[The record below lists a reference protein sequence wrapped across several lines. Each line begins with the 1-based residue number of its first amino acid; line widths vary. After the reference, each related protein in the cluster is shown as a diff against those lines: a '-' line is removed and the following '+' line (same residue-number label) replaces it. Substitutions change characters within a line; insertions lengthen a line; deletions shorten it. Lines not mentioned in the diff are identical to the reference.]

1 MRSKV
6 FIGLVAMM
14 ILSIAGISWVQ
25 FTWMRNAIRT
35 TNESFNN
42 AVFMSLNNA
51 AGEIESYHRMS
62 LYNNFPNNNPFSFRS
77 DTSLPLTEFF
87 SMGSFFSGNS
97 GTLSYNYSRQSADG
111 KNITRSGVINLD
123 TLNRQGM
130 RDEDSLLVVAS
141 GDSPGEVKIVK
152 RKDMNGNNSKSVVMT
167 QSDFIS
173 WIRKRSDELR
183 NMSDRMIREIFE
195 SEVNYR
201 PDPGLIKNILKSTFP
216 FFGINTPF
224 EFAVIEND
232 EPLYVSSEKINRSD
246 YLKSI
251 YKVRLFDENLLR
263 QGIILSVVFPS
274 RTNYVLGSISWMLIG
289 SSLFSLFILSTFALS
304 IFFILR
310 QKKISEVKSDFINN
324 MTHEFKTPI
333 ATISLAADT
342 ITNPRVIKDEKS
354 IRHFAGMIKKEN
366 ERMNKQVETILQLA
380 SLDKKEIEFSF
391 GDVSVHTI
399 IRKSIDTVDL
409 LIQQKHGTIITDL
422 KADPDTVWG
431 DEEHLG
437 NLVHNLLDNAIKYSP
452 EKPEIKVST
461 RNQENGILLMVED
474 KGIGMSKSVQA
485 KIFERFYRQTSGNVH
500 NVKGFGLGLNYVRS
514 IVEAHRGNISVDSEP
529 GKGSCFKVF
538 LPYKF
543 IN

>member
-6 FIGLVAMM
+6 FISLVIMM
-14 ILSIAGISWVQ
+14 ILSITGISWVQ

-35 TNESFNN
+35 TNESFNS

-51 AGEIESYHRMS
+51 AAEIESYQRMS
-62 LYNNFPNNNPFSFRS
+62 LYNNFPFNNPFSFPG

-87 SMGSFFSGNS
+87 SMGSYFSGNR
-97 GTLSYNYSRQSADG
+97 GTVSYNYSRQSSDG

-123 TLNRQGM
+123 TLNRNKSGE
-130 RDEDSLLVVAS
+130 EDSLLVVAS
-141 GDSPGEVKIVK
+141 GDKPGEMRIVK
-152 RKDMNGNNSKSVVMT
+152 KSDISKQSNKSVIMT
-167 QSDFIS
+167 QTDFMS
-173 WIRKRSDELR
+173 WIRKRSDELS

-195 SEVNYR
+195 SELNYR
-201 PDPGLIKNILKSTFP
+201 PDPSVIKNVLRNTFP
-216 FFGINTPF
+216 YFGINTPF

-232 EPLYVSSEKINRSD
+232 EPLYASSDKISRED

-263 QGIILSVVFPS
+263 QGIVLSVVFPS

-324 MTHEFKTPI
+324 MTHEFKTPL

-342 ITNPRVIKDEKS
+342 ITNPRVIKDENS

-391 GDVSVHTI
+391 GDVSVHSI

-409 LIQQKHGTIITDL
+409 LVHQKYGTIITDL
-422 KADPDTVWG
+422 GADPDIIQG
-431 DEEHLG
+431 DEEHLT

-452 EKPEIKVST
+452 EKPEIRIIT
-461 RNQENGILLMVED
+461 RNADNGIQIMVED

-485 KIFERFYRQTSGNVH
+485 RIFERFYRQSTGNVH
-500 NVKGFGLGLNYVRS
+500 NVKGFGLGLNYVKS
-514 IVEAHRGNISVDSEP
+514 IVEAHKGNISVYSEP
-529 GKGSCFKVF
+529 GKGSRFTVF

>member
-6 FIGLVAMM
+6 FISLVIMM
-14 ILSIAGISWVQ
+14 ILSITGISWVQ

-51 AGEIESYHRMS
+51 AAEIESYQRMS
-62 LYNNFPNNNPFSFRS
+62 LYNNFHYNNPFSFPG

-97 GTLSYNYSRQSADG
+97 GTVSYNYSRQSSDG
-111 KNITRSGVINLD
+111 KNITRSGMINLD
-123 TLNRQGM
+123 TLNRNKPGE
-130 RDEDSLLVVAS
+130 EDSLLVVAS
-141 GDSPGEVKIVK
+141 GNKPGEMRIIKKSDIK
-152 RKDMNGNNSKSVVMT
+152 KHDGKSVIMT
-167 QSDFIS
+167 QTDFMT

-195 SEVNYR
+195 SELNYR
-201 PDPGLIKNILKSTFP
+201 PDPMVIKNVLRSTFP
-216 FFGINTPF
+216 YFGINTPF

-232 EPLYVSSEKINRSD
+232 EPLYASSEKISRED
-246 YLKSI
+246 YLKSM

-263 QGIILSVVFPS
+263 QGIVLSVVFPS

-342 ITNPRVIKDEKS
+342 ITNPRVIRDENS

-391 GDVSVHTI
+391 GDVSVHGI

-409 LIQQKHGTIITDL
+409 LVNQKHGTIITEL
-422 KADPDTVWG
+422 GADHDIIRG
-431 DEEHLG
+431 DEEHLT

-452 EKPEIKVST
+452 EKPEIKIIT
-461 RNQENGILLMVED
+461 RNADDGIQIMVED

-485 KIFERFYRQTSGNVH
+485 RIFERFYRQTMGNVH
-500 NVKGFGLGLNYVRS
+500 NVKGFGLGLNYVKS
-514 IVEAHRGNISVDSEP
+514 IVEAHKGTISVYSEP
-529 GKGSCFKVF
+529 GKGSRFTVF

-543 IN
+543 

>member
-1 MRSKV
+1 MKSKV

-51 AGEIESYHRMS
+51 AGEIESYQRMS
-62 LYNNFPNNNPFSFRS
+62 FYNNFPINNPFSFRG
-77 DTSLPLTEFF
+77 DTSLPMTEFF

-97 GTLSYNYSRQSADG
+97 GTLSYNYSRQSSDG

-123 TLNRQGM
+123 TLNKSGSV
-130 RDEDSLLVVAS
+130 DEDSLLVVAS
-141 GDSPGEVKIVK
+141 GDAPGEVKIVK
-152 RKDMNGNNSKSVVMT
+152 KKDFDRNNSKSVVMT
-167 QSDFIS
+167 QSDFIT

-183 NMSDRMIREIFE
+183 NMSDRMMREIFE

-201 PDPGLIKNILKSTFP
+201 PDPELIKNILRGTFP
-216 FFGINTPF
+216 YFGINTPF

-232 EPLYVSSEKINRSD
+232 NPLYVSSDKINRSD

-251 YKVRLFDENLLR
+251 YKVRLFDENFLR

-304 IFFILR
+304 IFLILR

-391 GDVSVHTI
+391 GDVSVHSV
-399 IRKSIDTVDL
+399 IRKSIDTIDL
-409 LIQQKHGTIITDL
+409 HIQQKHGTIIADL
-422 KADPDTVWG
+422 KADPDIVWG

-437 NLVHNLLDNAIKYSP
+437 NLVHNLLDNAVKYSP

-461 RNQENGILLMVED
+461 RNEENGILIMVED

-514 IVEAHRGNISVDSEP
+514 IVEAHRGNITVDSEP